1 MAATTSGAGTGRRV
15 AVTGIGVVCAIG
27 KNRGEFQQALREG
40 RCGIDGIAS
49 TANTDLRFRN
59 GAQVKCFNAEDHFSL
74 KQADMLDRF
83 AQLAVVAAREAA
95 AQSGIEWTDE
105 LRENAGIVTGSCIGG
120 QSTENQGFY
129 DVYKMGKT
137 RVHPMTIPK
146 TMANAGASA
155 ISLEF
160 GITGPAFTIST
171 ACSSSAHAIGQ
182 AFAMVRSGMC
192 DVVLTGGSE
201 APFSYGVLKAWEAM
215 RVISPDACRPFSR
228 DRNGMILGEG
238 AAMLVVE
245 PLDRAL
251 ARGATPLA
259 EIVGFGMSSDAH
271 HVTQPSAEGAAK
283 AIRMALRDAGIAPE
297 QIGYV
302 NAHGTG
308 TTVNDPTET
317 RALHLA
323 FGAHA
328 TSLQISSTK
337 AMHGHTL
344 GAAGA
349 IEGAATM
356 LSLGG
361 GILPPT
367 IHFNER
373 DPECDLDYIPNCA
386 REAEV
391 EFAIS
396 NSFAFG
402 GLNAVLAFRR
412 Y

>member
-1 MAATTSGAGTGRRV
+1 
-15 AVTGIGVVCAIG
+15 
-27 KNRGEFQQALREG
+27 
-40 RCGIDGIAS
+40 
-49 TANTDLRFRN
+49 
-59 GAQVKCFNAEDHFSL
+59 
-74 KQADMLDRF
+74 
-83 AQLAVVAAREAA
+83 
-95 AQSGIEWTDE
+95 
-105 LRENAGIVTGSCIGG
+105 
-120 QSTENQGFY
+120 
-129 DVYKMGKT
+129 
-137 RVHPMTIPK
+137 
-146 TMANAGASA
+146 
-155 ISLEF
+155 
-160 GITGPAFTIST
+160 
-171 ACSSSAHAIGQ
+171 
-182 AFAMVRSGMC
+182 MC
-192 DVVLTGGSE
+192 DLALTGGSE

-215 RVISPDACRPFSR
+215 RVISPTVCRPFSR

-238 AAMLVVE
+238 AAMLAIE

-251 ARGATPLA
+251 ARGAKPIA

-283 AIRMALRDAGIAPE
+283 AIRMALRDAGAAPE
-297 QIGYV
+297 QIGYI

-308 TTVNDPTET
+308 TTVNDATET

-328 TSLQISSTK
+328 PKLQVSSTK

-349 IEGAATM
+349 IESAATI
-356 LSLGG
+356 LALAGG
-361 GILPPT
+361 VLPPT
-367 IHFNER
+367 IHFSER

-386 REAEV
+386 READV
-391 EFAIS
+391 EYAIS

>member
-1 MAATTSGAGTGRRV
+1 MRRV
-15 AVTGIGVVCAIG
+15 AVTGIGVICAIG
-27 KNRGEFQQALREG
+27 NNRSQFQQALSEG
-40 RCGIDGIAS
+40 RCGIGCIAS
-49 TANTDLRFRN
+49 TADTDLRFRK
-59 GAQVKCFNAEDHFSL
+59 GAEVKDFSAEDYFSP
-74 KQADMLDRF
+74 KEADMIDRF

-95 AQSGIEWTDE
+95 AQSGIEWTPE
-105 LRENAGIVTGSCIGG
+105 VRENAGIVTGSCIGG
-120 QSTENQGFY
+120 QTTENQGFY

-182 AFAMVRSGMC
+182 AFSMVRSGMC
-192 DVVLTGGSE
+192 DLALTGGSE

-215 RVISPDACRPFSR
+215 RVISPTLCRPFSR

-238 AAMLVVE
+238 AAMLAIE

-251 ARGATPLA
+251 ARGAKPIA

-283 AIRMALRDAGIAPE
+283 AIRMALRDAGAAPE
-297 QIGYV
+297 QIAYV

-308 TTVNDPTET
+308 TTVNDTTET

-328 TSLQISSTK
+328 PKLQVSSTK

-349 IEGAATM
+349 IEGAAAI
-356 LSLGG
+356 LALAG

-386 REAEV
+386 READV
-391 EFAIS
+391 EYAIS